1 MRVLFDIVHPAH
13 VHFYRHL
20 HDSLR
25 AEGHDVHVVARDK
38 EVTLPLLDAFGM
50 PHAWTGHAGTK
61 TTAARAA
68 ELVTRDLALTR
79 AARRFRPDV
88 VLTRNPAGVH
98 AGRLVGAWTVY
109 DSVDGRAA
117 GVHFRLGAPLA
128 HVITSPTWLDEDYGP
143 RHRRYRGPKELAY
156 LHPSRFRADPGI
168 RDELG
173 VAADRPLFVLRF
185 VANDAV
191 HDAHTVGLDAGQR
204 AGLVGR
210 LQALG
215 HVVISSEEP
224 LPADLEPLRF
234 RLGPE
239 RIHHVLAAADL
250 FVGDSGSMAAEAGV
264 VGTPALRLSSWVG
277 PVRGYLGRMERDYG
291 LVRCFTPEARAGF
304 DAAVDAVL
312 ADLPAAKAAA
322 GEAAARLVADCD
334 DVTAWYRGLVGELA
348 ARPESPSRRRW
359 LRGTPPQI

>member
-20 HDSLR
+20 HDMLR
-25 AEGHDVHVVARDK
+25 AEGHAIQIVARDK
-38 EVTLPLLDAFGM
+38 EVTLQLLDAFDM
-50 PHAWTGHAGTK
+50 AYEWTGRAGSK
-61 TTAARAA
+61 TTIARAA
-68 ELVTRDLALTR
+68 ELVTRDVALIR

-98 AGRLVGAWTVY
+98 AGRVVGAWTVY

-117 GVHFRLGAPLA
+117 GVHFQLGAPLA
-128 HVITSPTWLDEDYGP
+128 HVITSPNWLDEDYGP

-156 LHPSRFRADPGI
+156 LHPDRFRPDPDV
-168 RDELG
+168 RAELG
-173 VAADRPLFVLRF
+173 VADGQPLFVLRF

-191 HDAHTVGLDAGQR
+191 HDTHTVGLDGAQR
-204 AGLVGR
+204 SALVER
-210 LQALG
+210 LRALG

-224 LPADLEPLRF
+224 LPPELEPLRF

-239 RIHHVLAAADL
+239 RIHHVLAAADF

-264 VGTPALRLSSWVG
+264 LGTPALRLSSWVG

-291 LVRCFTPEARAGF
+291 LVRCFTPELRSAF
-304 DAAVDAVL
+304 DAALDAVL
-312 ADLPAAKAAA
+312 ADLPAATSAA
-322 GEAAARLVADCD
+322 GAAAARLVADCD
-334 DVTAWYRGLVGELA
+334 DVTAWYRSLLDELV
-348 ARPESPSRRRW
+348 ARQETSRGRRW
-359 LRGTPPQI
+359 RRGAM

>member
-20 HDSLR
+20 HDLLR
-25 AEGHDVHVVARDK
+25 SEGHDVLVVARDK

-50 PHAWTGHAGTK
+50 GHEWTGRSGAKSTL
-61 TTAARAA
+61 ARAA
-68 ELVTRDLALTR
+68 ELVTRDVALAR
-79 AARRFRPDV
+79 WARRFRPDV

-98 AGRLVGAWTVY
+98 AGRIVGAWTVY

-117 GVHFRLGAPLA
+117 GVHFQLGAPLA
-128 HVITSPTWLDEDYGP
+128 HVVTSPNWLDEDYGP

-156 LHPSRFRADPGI
+156 LHPDRFRPDPTV
-168 RDELG
+168 RSQLG
-173 VAADRPLFVLRF
+173 VPDDRPLFVLRF

-204 AGLVGR
+204 TALARR

-224 LPADLEPLRF
+224 LPADLEPMRF

-239 RIHHVLAAADL
+239 RIHDALAAADL

-264 VGTPALRLSSWVG
+264 LGTPALRLSSWVG

-291 LVRCFTPEARAGF
+291 LVRCFTPETRAGF
-304 DAAVDAVL
+304 DAALDSAL
-312 ADLPAAKAAA
+312 ADLPGANAAA
-322 GEAAARLVADCD
+322 RSSAARLVADCD
-334 DVTAWYRGLVGELA
+334 DVTAWYRALLDELV
-348 ARPESPSRRRW
+348 ARPEPPSRRRW
-359 LRGTPPQI
+359 LRS

>member
-20 HDSLR
+20 HDLLV
-25 AEGHDVHVVARDK
+25 AEGYETLVVARDK
-38 EVTLPLLDAFGM
+38 EVTLDLLDAFGM
-50 PHAWTGHAGTK
+50 PHEWTGHAGTK
-61 TTAARAA
+61 STLARAA
-68 ELVTRDLALTR
+68 ELATRDVALTR
-79 AARRFRPDV
+79 WARRFRPDV

-98 AGRLVGAWTVY
+98 AGRFVGAWTVY

-117 GVHFRLGAPLA
+117 GVHFQLGAPLA
-128 HVITSPTWLDEDYGP
+128 HVITSPNWLDEDYGP

-156 LHPSRFRADPGI
+156 LHPSRFHADPKV
-168 RDELG
+168 RAELG
-173 VAADRPLFVLRF
+173 APDGRPLFVLRF

-191 HDAHTVGLDAGQR
+191 HDAHTVGLRPEQR
-204 AGLVGR
+204 AALVER
-210 LQALG
+210 LQRVG

-224 LPADLEPLRF
+224 LPAELEPLRY

-250 FVGDSGSMAAEAGV
+250 FAGDSGSMAAEAGV
-264 VGTPALRLSSWVG
+264 LGTPALRLSSWVG

-291 LVRCFTPEARAGF
+291 LVACFTPETRAGF
-304 DAAVDAVL
+304 DAALDEAL

-322 GEAAARLVADCD
+322 RAAAARLVADCD
-334 DVTAWYRGLVGELA
+334 DVTAWYRSLLDELA
-348 ARPESPSRRRW
+348 ARPESPGRRRW
-359 LRGTPPQI
+359 LRGAT

>member
-20 HDSLR
+20 HDLLR
-25 AEGHDVHVVARDK
+25 DEGHETLVVARDK
-38 EVTLPLLDAFGM
+38 EVTLDLLGAFGM
-50 PHAWTGHAGTK
+50 PHEWTGHAGAKSTL
-61 TTAARAA
+61 ARAA
-68 ELVTRDLALTR
+68 ELVTRDVALTR
-79 AARRFRPDV
+79 WARRFRPDV

-117 GVHFRLGAPLA
+117 GVHFQLGAPLA
-128 HVITSPTWLDEDYGP
+128 HVITSPNWLDEDYGP

-156 LHPSRFRADPGI
+156 LHPGRFTADPGV
-168 RDELG
+168 RAELG
-173 VAADRPLFVLRF
+173 VPDGQPLFVGRF

-191 HDAHTVGLDAGQR
+191 HDAHTVGLDTAQR
-204 AGLVGR
+204 AALVER
-210 LQALG
+210 LQARG
-215 HVVISSEEP
+215 HVVISSEEA
-224 LPADLEPLRF
+224 LPDELEPLRY

-264 VGTPALRLSSWVG
+264 LGTPALRLSSWVG

-291 LVRCFTPEARAGF
+291 LVRCFTPDTRAGF
-304 DAAVDAVL
+304 DAALGEVL
-312 ADLPAAKAAA
+312 ADLPAAKAGAQA
-322 GEAAARLVADCD
+322 AAARLITDCD
-334 DVTAWYRGLVGELA
+334 DVTAWYRALLDELV
-348 ARPESPSRRRW
+348 ARPEAPGRRRF
-359 LRGTPPQI
+359 LRGTP

>member
-25 AEGHDVHVVARDK
+25 ADGHETLIVARDK

-50 PHAWTGHAGTK
+50 PYEWTGHAGAKSTL
-61 TTAARAA
+61 ARAA
-68 ELVTRDLALTR
+68 ELVTRDVVLTR
-79 AARRFRPDV
+79 WARRFRPDV

-117 GVHFRLGAPLA
+117 GVHFQLGAPLA
-128 HVITSPTWLDEDYGP
+128 HVITSPNWLDEDYGP

-156 LHPSRFRADPGI
+156 LHPSWFRPDPGV

-173 VAADRPLFVLRF
+173 VGADEPLFVLRF
-185 VANDAV
+185 VANDAI
-191 HDAHTVGLDAGQR
+191 HDADTVGLTEAQR
-204 AGLVGR
+204 VALVERLSGLGR
-210 LQALG
+210 
-215 HVVISSEEP
+215 VVVSAEGD
-224 LPADLEPLRF
+224 LPAALEPHRH
-234 RLGPE
+234 RLPPE

-264 VGTPALRLSSWVG
+264 LGTPALRLSSWVG
-277 PVRGYLGRMERDYG
+277 PVKGYLGRMERDYG
-291 LVRCFTPEARAGF
+291 LVRCFSPETRSGF
-304 DAAVDAVL
+304 DAALDEVL

-322 GEAAARLVADCD
+322 RDAAARLVADCD
-334 DVTAWYRGLVGELA
+334 DVTAWYRALVEELV
-348 ARPESPSRRRW
+348 ARPEPPNRRRW
-359 LRGTPPQI
+359 RR

>member
-20 HDSLR
+20 HDMLR
-25 AEGHDVHVVARDK
+25 ADGHGTLIVARDK
-38 EVTLPLLDAFGM
+38 EVTLQLLDAFEM
-50 PHAWTGHAGTK
+50 PYEWTGRAGSKSTL
-61 TTAARAA
+61 ARAA
-68 ELVTRDLALTR
+68 ELVIRDVALTR

-98 AGRLVGAWTVY
+98 AGRIAGAWTVY

-117 GVHFRLGAPLA
+117 GVHFQLGAPLA
-128 HVITSPTWLDEDYGP
+128 HVITSPNWLDEDYGS

-156 LHPSRFRADPGI
+156 LHPDRFRPDPGV
-168 RDELG
+168 RAELG
-173 VAADRPLFVLRF
+173 VPDGQPLFVLRF

-191 HDAHTVGLDAGQR
+191 HDAHTVGLDAAQR
-204 AGLVGR
+204 SALVER
-210 LQALG
+210 LRALG

-224 LPADLEPLRF
+224 LPADLEPLRHH
-234 RLGPE
+234 LGPE

-264 VGTPALRLSSWVG
+264 LGTPALRLSSWVG

-291 LVRCFTPEARAGF
+291 LVRCFTPEDG
-304 DAAVDAVL
+304 AAFAAALDHVL
-312 ADLPAAKAAA
+312 ADLPAATSAA
-322 GEAAARLVADCD
+322 GTAAARLVADCD
-334 DVTAWYRGLVGELA
+334 DVTAWYRSLLDELV
-348 ARPESPSRRRW
+348 ARPESPVRRRW
-359 LRGTPPQI
+359 LRG

>member
-20 HDSLR
+20 HDLLR
-25 AEGHDVHVVARDK
+25 AEGHETLIVARDK
-38 EVTLPLLDAFGM
+38 EVTLDLLGAFGM
-50 PHAWTGHAGTK
+50 PHEWTGHAGAKSTL
-61 TTAARAA
+61 ARAA
-68 ELVTRDLALTR
+68 ELVTRDVALTR
-79 AARRFRPDV
+79 WARRFRPDV

-117 GVHFRLGAPLA
+117 GVHFQLGAPLA
-128 HVITSPTWLDEDYGP
+128 HVITSPNWLDEDYGP

-156 LHPSRFRADPGI
+156 LHPDRFTADPGM
-168 RDELG
+168 RAELG
-173 VAADRPLFVLRF
+173 VPDGQPLFVVRF

-191 HDAHTVGLDAGQR
+191 HDAHTVGLDAAQR
-204 AGLVGR
+204 AALVER
-210 LQALG
+210 LQARG
-215 HVVISSEEP
+215 HVVISSEEA
-224 LPADLEPLRF
+224 LPDELEPLRY

-264 VGTPALRLSSWVG
+264 LGTPALRLSSWVG

-291 LVRCFTPEARAGF
+291 LVRCFTPDTRAGF
-304 DAAVDAVL
+304 EAALGEVL
-312 ADLPAAKAAA
+312 ADLPGAKAGAQA
-322 GEAAARLVADCD
+322 AAARLIADCD
-334 DVTAWYRGLVGELA
+334 DVTAWYRALLDELV
-348 ARPESPSRRRW
+348 ARPEPRRRRRF
-359 LRGTPPQI
+359 LRGTP